1 MTKQDGTRFDVIVIG
16 GGQAGLSVGYHL
28 ARRGLRFV
36 ILDGHARIGD
46 AWRKRW
52 DSLRLFSP
60 ARHDG
65 LDGMPFPAP
74 PTSCPT
80 KDEMADYLEAYAA
93 HFELP
98 VLTGVTVNRLSRA
111 AGQFVIEAG
120 ERRFEAAQVV
130 VAMSDYQR
138 PHIPEFARQ
147 LDPSI
152 VQLHSADYKNPAQL
166 QDGSVLLVGAGNSGA
181 EIAMELGPR
190 HRVWMSGRHPG
201 QVPFRFDS
209 FLAKH
214 LLIRLL
220 FRLVFHRL
228 LSVKTPIGRKA
239 RAQGHTAGVPL
250 IRQKSKQLAAAGI
263 TRAARTIG
271 VRDGRPLLDDGRA
284 LEVANVIWCT
294 GFRGSFPWI
303 DLPIFDE
310 KGSPRHESGVVTEV
324 PGLYFVGLHFLYALS
339 SSMIHGVGRDADR
352 ISEAVAAR
360 AERREEVRSSAS
372 AAATSSRPGSGR
384 GSRRAS
390 EPRAASKA
398 GGAP

>member
-1 MTKQDGTRFDVIVIG
+1 MAKQDGSQFDVIVIG

-28 ARRGLRFV
+28 SRRGVRFV
-36 ILDGHARIGD
+36 ILDGQARIGD

-98 VLTGVTVNRLSRA
+98 VLTGVTVTRLARA
-111 AGQFVIEAG
+111 GAGFVIEAG

-130 VAMSDYQR
+130 VAMADYQR

-147 LDPSI
+147 LDPGI
-152 VQLHSADYKNPAQL
+152 VQLHSGAYQNPTQL
-166 QDGSVLLVGAGNSGA
+166 RDGGVLLVGAGNSGA
-181 EIAMELGPR
+181 EIAMELAPR

-201 QVPFRFDS
+201 TVPFRFNS

-228 LSVKTPIGRKA
+228 LSAKTPIGRKA
-239 RAQGHTAGVPL
+239 RARGHAGGVPL
-250 IRQKSKQLAAAGI
+250 IRQRPKQLAAAGV
-263 TRAARTIG
+263 TRTTARTIG
-271 VRDGRPLLDDGRA
+271 VRDGRPLLDDGST
-284 LEVANVIWCT
+284 LDVSNVIWCT
-294 GFRGSFPWI
+294 GFRGNFPWI
-303 DLPIFDE
+303 DLPIFDD
-310 KGSPRHESGVVTEV
+310 KGSPRHASGVVTEV
-324 PGLYFVGLHFLYALS
+324 PGLYFVGLQFLYALS
-339 SSMIHGVGRDADR
+339 SSMIHGVGRDAAR
-352 ISEAVAAR
+352 ISDAVAAR
-360 AERREEVRSSAS
+360 AVAVPSVGSQTPTLE
-372 AAATSSRPGSGR
+372 AA
-384 GSRRAS
+384 
-390 EPRAASKA
+390 
-398 GGAP
+398 

>member
-1 MTKQDGTRFDVIVIG
+1 MTKQEGTRFDVIVIG

-36 ILDGHARIGD
+36 ILDGHPRIGD

-98 VLTGVTVNRLSRA
+98 VLTGVTVTRLARA
-111 AGQFVIEAG
+111 GAGFVIEAG

-130 VAMSDYQR
+130 VAMADYQR

-147 LDPSI
+147 LDPGI
-152 VQLHSADYKNPAQL
+152 VQLHSGDYKNPAQL
-166 QDGSVLLVGAGNSGA
+166 RAGGVLLVGAGNSGA
-181 EIAMELGPR
+181 EIAMELAPR

-201 QVPFRFDS
+201 TVPFRFNS

-239 RAQGHTAGVPL
+239 RARGHAGGVPL
-250 IRQKSKQLAAAGI
+250 IRQRPKQLAAAGV
-263 TRAARTIG
+263 TRTTARTIG
-271 VRDGRPLLDDGRA
+271 VRDGRPLLDDGST
-284 LEVANVIWCT
+284 LDVSNVIWCT
-294 GFRGSFPWI
+294 GFRGNFPWI
-303 DLPIFDE
+303 DLPIFDDQ
-310 KGSPRHESGVVTEV
+310 GSPRHANGVVTEV
-324 PGLYFVGLHFLYALS
+324 PGLYFVGLQFLYALS
-339 SSMIHGVGRDADR
+339 SSMIHGVGRDAAR
-352 ISEAVAAR
+352 ISDAVAAR
-360 AERREEVRSSAS
+360 AVAVPSVGSQTPTLE
-372 AAATSSRPGSGR
+372 AA
-384 GSRRAS
+384 
-390 EPRAASKA
+390 
-398 GGAP
+398 

>member
-1 MTKQDGTRFDVIVIG
+1 VFNEQTEAQMTRQDGSRFDVIVIG

-28 ARRGLRFV
+28 SRRGLRFV
-36 ILDGHARIGD
+36 ILDGQARIGD

-98 VLTGVTVNRLSRA
+98 VLTGVTVNRLARV
-111 AGQFVIEAG
+111 GEHFVVEAG
-120 ERRFEAAQVV
+120 ARKFEAAQVV

-138 PHIPEFARQ
+138 PRIPEFAQ
-147 LDPSI
+147 ELDPSI
-152 VQLHSADYKNPAQL
+152 VQLHSGDYKNGAQL
-166 QDGSVLLVGAGNSGA
+166 REGGVLLVGAGNSGA
-181 EIAMELGPR
+181 ELAMELAPR

-201 QVPFRFDS
+201 HVPFRFDS

-228 LSVKTPIGRKA
+228 LSMKTPIGRKA
-239 RAQGHTAGVPL
+239 RSRGHTAGVPL
-250 IRQKSKQLAAAGI
+250 IRQKPEQLAAAGV

-271 VRDGRPLLDDGRA
+271 VRDGRPLLDDGRT
-284 LEVANVIWCT
+284 LDVTNVIWCT

-303 DLPIFDE
+303 ELPIFDAN
-310 KGSPRHESGVVTEV
+310 GSPRHDGGVVAEV

-339 SSMIHGVGRDADR
+339 SSMIHGVGRDAAR
-352 ISEAVAAR
+352 ISDALAAR
-360 AERREEVRSSAS
+360 VAS
-372 AAATSSRPGSGR
+372 LPAGATQTARAAAAVG
-384 GSRRAS
+384 
-390 EPRAASKA
+390 
-398 GGAP
+398 

>member
-1 MTKQDGTRFDVIVIG
+1 MTKQDGSKLDVIVIG

-98 VLTGVTVNRLSRA
+98 VLTGVTVTRLARA
-111 AGQFVIEAG
+111 GAGFVIEAG

-147 LDPSI
+147 LDPGI
-152 VQLHSADYKNPAQL
+152 VQLHSGDYKNPEQL
-166 QDGSVLLVGAGNSGA
+166 RAGGVLLVGAGNSGA
-181 EIAMELGPR
+181 EIAMELAPR

-201 QVPFRFDS
+201 SVPFRFDS

-214 LLIRLL
+214 LFIRLL

-228 LSVKTPIGRKA
+228 LSAKTPIGRKA
-239 RAQGHTAGVPL
+239 RAQGHTKGVPL
-250 IRQKSKQLAAAGI
+250 IRQRPKQLAAAGV
-263 TRAARTIG
+263 TRTMARTIG
-271 VRDGRPLLDDGRA
+271 VRDGRPLLDDGNT
-284 LEVANVIWCT
+284 LDVTNVIWCT

-303 DLPIFDE
+303 DLPIFDD
-310 KGSPRHESGVVTEV
+310 KGTPRHESGVVTEV
-324 PGLYFVGLHFLYALS
+324 PGLYFVGLQFLYALS

-352 ISEAVAAR
+352 ISAAVAAR
-360 AERREEVRSSAS
+360 AVPVRAVGSQTPAME
-372 AAATSSRPGSGR
+372 AA
-384 GSRRAS
+384 
-390 EPRAASKA
+390 
-398 GGAP
+398 

>member
-1 MTKQDGTRFDVIVIG
+1 MFNERTGAEMTKQDGTRFDVIVIG

-28 ARRGLRFV
+28 SRRGLRFV
-36 ILDGHARIGD
+36 ILDGQARIGD
-46 AWRKRW
+46 VWRKRW

-98 VLTGVTVNRLSRA
+98 VLTGVTVTRLSRL
-111 AGQFVIEAG
+111 GEHFVVEAG
-120 ERRFEAAQVV
+120 ARRFEAAQVV

-138 PHIPEFARQ
+138 PNIPAFARE
-147 LDPSI
+147 LDSSI
-152 VQLHSADYKNPAQL
+152 VQLHSGDYKNPAQL
-166 QDGSVLLVGAGNSGA
+166 REGGVLLVGAGNSGA
-181 EIAMELGPR
+181 EIATELAPR

-201 QVPFRFDS
+201 HVPFRFDS

-214 LLIRLL
+214 LLIRLV

-228 LSVKTPIGRKA
+228 LSMKTPIGRKA
-239 RAQGHTAGVPL
+239 RGKGHTMGVPL
-250 IRQKSKQLAAAGI
+250 IRQKPKQLAAAGV

-271 VRDGRPLLDDGRA
+271 VRDGLPLLDDGRT
-284 LEVANVIWCT
+284 LEVSNVIWCT
-294 GFRGSFPWI
+294 GFRGSFSWI

-310 KGSPRHESGVVTEV
+310 RGNPRHDGGVVAEV

-339 SSMIHGVGRDADR
+339 SSMIHGVGRDAAR

-360 AERREEVRSSAS
+360 AVSLPTGEIQTARG
-372 AAATSSRPGSGR
+372 AAA
-384 GSRRAS
+384 
-390 EPRAASKA
+390 A
-398 GGAP
+398 G